1 MKLLYIL
8 ITPLFLFSEILI
20 TPIPTEI
27 NLNNNKVLLGQKLFF
42 DTKLSKD
49 NTISCASCHD
59 IKNGGDDNKQF
70 SIGVDNK
77 IGIIN
82 TPTIFNSSFNFVQF
96 WDGRAKTLEEQASGP
111 IHNPKEMNSNFSE
124 IINKVN
130 QNKYYINEFEKIY
143 NTNIN
148 KNNIVDAIVEFEK
161 SLITPNSKFD
171 RYLKGEKDIL
181 NEKELKGYELFQS
194 YGCISCHN
202 GVNMGGNLFQKVGII
217 SGYFEDNENNF
228 GRYKITK
235 KEEDKFYFKVP
246 TLRNIQL
253 TAPYLHDGSV
263 HDLKTTIE
271 IMLKYQVGTIYDKKD
286 IEYLEIFLNTLTGEI
301 PKL

>member
-20 TPIPTEI
+20 TPIPTET
-27 NLNNNKVLLGQKLFF
+27 NLNNKKVLLGHMLFV
-42 DTKLSKD
+42 DTNLSKD

-59 IKNGGDDNKQF
+59 IQNGGGDNKQF
-70 SIGVDNK
+70 SIGIDNK

-82 TPTIFNSSFNFVQF
+82 TPTILNSSFNFVQF

-124 IINKVN
+124 IINKLN
-130 QNKYYINEFEKIY
+130 QNKYYIDEFKEIY

-148 KNNIVDAIVEFEK
+148 KENIINAIVEFEK
-161 SLITPNSKFD
+161 SLITPDSKFD
-171 RYLKGEKDIL
+171 RYLKGEKNIL
-181 NEKELKGYELFQS
+181 NEEELKGYELFQS

-202 GVNMGGNLFQKVGII
+202 GVNIGGNLFQKVGIM
-217 SGYFEDNENNF
+217 SSYFEDKENNL
-228 GRYKITK
+228 GRYNVTK

-253 TAPYLHDGSV
+253 TAPYLHDGSIN
-263 HDLKTTIE
+263 DLKTTIE
-271 IMLKYQVGTIYDKKD
+271 IMLKYQVGAIYNKKD
-286 IEYLEIFLNTLTGEI
+286 IEYLEIFLNTLTGKT
-301 PKL
+301 PK